1 MIVIRIST
9 ACIYNAIVLPIE
21 LNSRTDSYL
30 LDLSNRITDS
40 IWFWYKSYS
49 ISLDSWQTQYFIGA
63 ILSKNRVNVKANVS
77 DLSHFPKRVSFVLI
91 WGHINQIILIH
102 QMRCHFLI
110 PIPIIPVRLSPIS
123 FVFIYI
129 LLIQLQ
135 VVFHNKPN

>member
-1 MIVIRIST
+1 MIVIRISM
-9 ACIYNAIVLPIE
+9 ACIYNAIVLPID
-21 LNSRTDSYL
+21 LNSRTAIYWIYQIESPIPFDF
-30 LDLSNRITDS
+30 DTNH
-40 IWFWYKSYS
+40 S

-123 FVFIYI
+123 FVFLYI